1 MQKKRTFCPPVTRR
15 TAGSQRKGVVVGP
28 LSDFTYTLQ
37 KQTKKLLPARQNR
50 RSRIGKTGVALKM
63 AFLLAVGQEL
73 AILEL
78 VLLHYIQHTYIQ
90 NYHNYFALMVAT
102 LLSARSC
109 RPCGGDGLVIWLYM
123 IVMVIYVLCQRR
135 VCIVIYIYICLWWRW
150 WWWDWWKWQ
159 QFWSCKGLKGKM
171 KLAK

>member
-90 NYHNYFALMVAT
+90 NYNNYFALMVAT

-135 VCIVIYIYICLWWRW
+135 VCIVIYICL
-150 WWWDWWKWQ
+150 
-159 QFWSCKGLKGKM
+159 
-171 KLAK
+171 